1 MKRFLLA
8 TVVSF
13 SVFVGAQNAL
23 AQGAFWSYDED
34 GREAVIPSQCDGQF
48 DESRG
53 GVFMPTPE
61 ELFEQGEAFLVEQG
75 PSRVNAG
82 YCLISAALQGHVEAQ
97 YRLAQLYNK
106 GIVLP
111 QNDLVA
117 YKWAYIAALSG
128 HKEAEQLALMLEQ
141 FMSAEDVQLATSS
154 IQDMIPEMTA
164 KKQAVLSEQ
173 ERLLEEKQIELEK
186 INAEIDAMLGI
197 KFKSDVLPGQIAVKK
212 KQEAAAQESSAEKGN
227 SDKRGAQR
235 SATEGIF
242 SDKDRMK

>member
-1 MKRFLLA
+1 MKRLLLA

-13 SVFVGAQNAL
+13 SVFVGAQNAS
-23 AQGAFWSYDED
+23 AQGAFWSYDEE
-34 GREAVIPSQCDGQF
+34 GREAVIPAQCDGQF

-53 GVFMPTPE
+53 GVFMPTPD

-75 PSRVNAG
+75 PSRINAG

-117 YKWAYIAALSG
+117 YKWAYIAALNG

-141 FMSAEDVQLATSS
+141 FMSAEDVQLATAS

-197 KFKSDVLPGQIAVKK
+197 KFKSDVLPGQVAVKK
-212 KQEAAAQESSAEKGN
+212 RQEAVQEGQAKQGGT
-227 SDKRGAQR
+227 DKRGASNP
-235 SATEGIF
+235 SAGAIF
-242 SDKDRMK
+242 TDKDRMK

>member
-1 MKRFLLA
+1 MKKFLLA
-8 TVVSF
+8 SLVSITVFAAAADAS
-13 SVFVGAQNAL
+13 
-23 AQGAFWSYDED
+23 AQGAFWSYDEQ
-34 GREAVIPSQCDGQF
+34 GREAVIPAQCDGQF

-75 PSRVNAG
+75 PSRINAG
-82 YCLISAALQGHVEAQ
+82 YCLISAAVQGHVEAQ

-117 YKWAYIAALSG
+117 YKWAYIAALNG

-141 FMSAEDVQLATSS
+141 FMSAEDVQLATAS

-173 ERLLEEKQIELEK
+173 EKLLEEKQIELEK

-197 KFKSDVLPGQIAVKK
+197 KFKSDVLPGQIAVRK
-212 KQEAAAQESSAEKGN
+212 KQEAAQGSPAAQEGG
-227 SDKRGAQR
+227 DKRVTPNL
-235 SATEGIF
+235 ATDAIF

>member
-13 SVFVGAQNAL
+13 SVFVGAQNVL

-34 GREAVIPSQCDGQF
+34 GREAVIPAQCDGQF

-53 GVFMPTPE
+53 GVFMPTPD

-75 PSRVNAG
+75 PSRINAG
-82 YCLISAALQGHVEAQ
+82 YCLISAAVQGHVEAQ

-117 YKWAYIAALSG
+117 YKWAYIAALNG

-141 FMSAEDVQLATSS
+141 FMSAEDVQLATAS

-197 KFKSDVLPGQIAVKK
+197 KFKSDVLPGQVAVKK
-212 KQEAAAQESSAEKGN
+212 RQEAVQEGQAKQGGT
-227 SDKRGAQR
+227 DKRGAPNP
-235 SATEGIF
+235 SAGAIF
-242 SDKDRMK
+242 TDKDRMK

>member
-1 MKRFLLA
+1 M
-8 TVVSF
+8 
-13 SVFVGAQNAL
+13 
-23 AQGAFWSYDED
+23 
-34 GREAVIPSQCDGQF
+34 
-48 DESRG
+48 
-53 GVFMPTPE
+53 
-61 ELFEQGEAFLVEQG
+61 VEQG
-75 PSRVNAG
+75 PSRINAG

-117 YKWAYIAALSG
+117 YKWAYIAALNG

-141 FMSAEDVQLATSS
+141 FMSAEDVQLATAS

-197 KFKSDVLPGQIAVKK
+197 KFKSDVLPGQVAVKK
-212 KQEAAAQESSAEKGN
+212 RQEAVQEGQAKQGGT
-227 SDKRGAQR
+227 DKRGASNP
-235 SATEGIF
+235 SAGAIF

>member
-1 MKRFLLA
+1 MKKILLGSLVSLTIFA
-8 TVVSF
+8 TAVDVS
-13 SVFVGAQNAL
+13 
-23 AQGAFWSYDED
+23 AQGAFWSYDEE
-34 GREAVIPSQCDGQF
+34 GREAVIPAQCDGQF

-53 GVFMPTPE
+53 GVFMPTPD

-75 PSRVNAG
+75 PSRINAG
-82 YCLISAALQGHVEAQ
+82 YCLISAAVQGHVEAQ

-117 YKWAYIAALSG
+117 YKWAYIAALNG
-128 HKEAEQLALMLEQ
+128 HKDAEQLALMLEQ
-141 FMSAEDVQLATSS
+141 FMSAEDVQLATAS

-197 KFKSDVLPGQIAVKK
+197 KFKSDVLPGQVAVRK
-212 KQEAAAQESSAEKGN
+212 KQEEAAQQAADNGN
-227 SDKRGAQR
+227 GNKRNVPVIPA
-235 SATEGIF
+235 EGIF

>member
-1 MKRFLLA
+1 MKKILLGSLVSLTVFA
-8 TVVSF
+8 TAV
-13 SVFVGAQNAL
+13 NAS
-23 AQGAFWSYDED
+23 AQGAFWSYDEE
-34 GREAVIPSQCDGQF
+34 GREAVIPAQCDGQF

-53 GVFMPTPE
+53 GVFMPTPD

-75 PSRVNAG
+75 PSRINAG
-82 YCLISAALQGHVEAQ
+82 YCLISAAVQGHVEAQ

-117 YKWAYIAALSG
+117 YKWAYIAALNG

-141 FMSAEDVQLATSS
+141 FMSAEDVQLATAS

-197 KFKSDVLPGQIAVKK
+197 KFKSDVLPGQIAVRK
-212 KQEAAAQESSAEKGN
+212 KQEEAAQEAADSKSGN
-227 SDKRGAQR
+227 KRNVPGTPA
-235 SATEGIF
+235 EGIF

>member
-1 MKRFLLA
+1 MKNFLV
-8 TVVSF
+8 TGIF
-13 SVFVGAQNAL
+13 SLSLLFVTSPVF

-34 GREAVIPSQCDGQF
+34 GREAVIPTQCDGQF

-53 GVFMPTPE
+53 GVFMPTPQ

-75 PSRVNAG
+75 PSRINAG
-82 YCLISAALQGHVEAQ
+82 YCLISAAVQGHVEAQ

-117 YKWAYIAALSG
+117 YKWAYIAALNG
-128 HKEAEQLALMLEQ
+128 NKDAEQLALMLEQ

-154 IQDMIPEMTA
+154 IQDMIPQMTA
-164 KKQAVLSEQ
+164 EKQAVLSEQ
-173 ERLLEEKQIELEK
+173 EKLLEEKQIELEK
-186 INAEIDAMLGI
+186 INAEIDAILGI
-197 KFKSDVLPGQIAVKK
+197 KFKSDVLPGQVAAKK
-212 KQEAAAQESSAEKGN
+212 KQEEAASN
-227 SDKRGAQR
+227 SQNKDKTPASGKKAVPPGQ
-235 SATEGIF
+235 IF